1 VRTRRVSPLARS
13 RPRTRSSRGKRVG
26 TGDFAD
32 AADGQADRCA
42 GDCGGD
48 VIGRHRLDRCGRD
61 PHGVVVG
68 CRVRDALDEL
78 VELRR
83 VNDREGDAGFLD
95 QLFLY
100 LLGAEVPTGEQSVGA
115 DHGECD
121 VVVHAGLLRRG
132 EQVARGGGEEVPCG
146 SSSNDGEF
154 ETSTTTRAPASTSS
168 RRLRSAHRAGPH
180 RRRCSPRLREPRR
193 QRHDRVRSTSAPAL
207 THQAGSSDYDDS
219 RDEPSLFVLKGF
231 FDSSLTAKRMDHREF
246 IPYVVWQRTANA
258 SRSLWSRTVLNEA
271 GLTTTVVGSGKRPT
285 QTMARRVRY
294 GFV

>member
-146 SSSNDGEF
+146 SILERRGVRDVDHHAGAGQHLVQ
-154 ETSTTTRAPASTSS
+154 TAPVSTSG
-168 RRLRSAHRAGPH
+168 RP
-180 RRRCSPRLREPRR
+180 SPAAVFTPVEG
-193 QRHDRVRSTSAPAL
+193 AA
-207 THQAGSSDYDDS
+207 A
-219 RDEPSLFVLKGF
+219 
-231 FDSSLTAKRMDHREF
+231 TA
-246 IPYVVWQRTANA
+246 
-258 SRSLWSRTVLNEA
+258 S
-271 GLTTTVVGSGKRPT
+271 
-285 QTMARRVRY
+285 
-294 GFV
+294 